1 MRAGTERGNG
11 TDNASRVVLTGVS
24 LEEVTNM
31 SGVNQI
37 TIVGNVGSAPE
48 LSYGQSSVP
57 FCRFSVAVNEQWKTE
72 GEKREKVTWFPVIT
86 FNGLAETCANYLD
99 RGRLVAIQGRV
110 QTREYED
117 RKSTRHEVM
126 QVIAERVTFLGTGK
140 REERDDPQPPS
151 SQPRGDG
158 GQGTS
163 LTDDI
168 PF

>member
-1 MRAGTERGNG
+1 
-11 TDNASRVVLTGVS
+11 
-24 LEEVTNM
+24 M

-48 LSYGQSSVP
+48 LSYGQNSVP

-86 FNGLAETCANYLD
+86 FNGLAETCANYID

-117 RKSTRHEVM
+117 RAGTKHQVM
-126 QVIAERVTFLGTGK
+126 QILADKVTFLGSGK
-140 REERDDPQPPS
+140 REERDDRHTS
-151 SQPRGDG
+151 TSQANGNG
-158 GQGTS
+158 HQATS
-163 LTDDI
+163 FPDDV